1 MFLYYFMRTPKCGW
15 IMPRRTDCIFS
26 SDIKYYMK
34 HVPPMVLWM
43 TYFEIVSVDIVQFK
57 TVARSKY
64 YYRTHCRHRRR
75 VRLLYIILYFSSAYN
90 IIIISFVGRAD
101 GRAVGLLSKLCTPEL
116 PMFRGAKTIRTS
128 EQRSRGPAPWC
139 GNSNNNNTPRRRRA
153 SSVVD
158 VR

>member
-1 MFLYYFMRTPKCGW
+1 MR
-15 IMPRRTDCIFS
+15 
-26 SDIKYYMK
+26 
-34 HVPPMVLWM
+34 VPPMVLWI
-43 TYFEIVSVDIVQFK
+43 TYFEIVRVDIVQFK
-57 TVARSKY
+57 TVARAKY
-64 YYRTHCRHRRR
+64 HYRAHCRHRRR
-75 VRLLYIILYFSSAYN
+75 YIRLLYIILYFSPAHN
-90 IIIISFVGRAD
+90 IIIISFLGRAD

-139 GNSNNNNTPRRRRA
+139 SNSNNNNAPRRRRA